1 MWACR
6 YTIWIKNLTLTRP
19 TEEITVYES
28 WMLLSDKFRPKS
40 YAQRQL
46 KTEGPKKN
54 LNESGSD
61 LEEIAINRRENIGV
75 LSSYLHNTY
84 SLRN

>member
-1 MWACR
+1 
-6 YTIWIKNLTLTRP
+6 
-19 TEEITVYES
+19 
-28 WMLLSDKFRPKS
+28 MLLSDKFRPKS